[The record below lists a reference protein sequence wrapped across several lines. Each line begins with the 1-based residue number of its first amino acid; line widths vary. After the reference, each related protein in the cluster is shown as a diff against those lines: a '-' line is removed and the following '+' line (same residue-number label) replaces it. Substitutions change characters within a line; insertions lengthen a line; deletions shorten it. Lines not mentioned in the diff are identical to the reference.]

1 MSGKNLYANAVQISR
16 LDKTNP
22 EILRAFIV
30 MYFFP
35 CPNCLSLIKS
45 TNSMQPVINPQ
56 NQFIEGILLA
66 VFQHY

>member
-16 LDKTNP
+16 LDKPNP

-35 CPNCLSLIKS
+35 
-45 TNSMQPVINPQ
+45 
-56 NQFIEGILLA
+56 
-66 VFQHY
+66 